1 MPLVDVDHVDP
12 VGAPAERDGPAAQV
26 GLAGGRLGVAGDL
39 AEGGL
44 ADAEVGVAA
53 KPGRGHLAGGVGA
66 GGHGSSAFWSGV
78 SGWCCPAVRAW
89 ASVIW
94 ASTAMIWAVAAG
106 RNDEQAGV
114 EPASPPW
121 VPGADGDGVA
131 ADRDASAC
139 GVVPAVAPRSGG
151 VASRAAHAAIPFAA
165 STPSPCRHPPLPP
178 ADAARSCSYRP
189 IDCAGA
195 AAPAACSAA
204 LGPLLTGLSGPGG
217 AAAAQRAFCRARGHA
232 DPPPLLQFGSQ
243 GGRAPR
249 GIGGQAV
256 LP

>member
-1 MPLVDVDHVDP
+1 DP

-26 GLAGGRLGVAGDL
+26 VLAGGRLGVAGDL

-106 RNDEQAGV
+106 RGHA
-114 EPASPPW
+114 
-121 VPGADGDGVA
+121 PGAPG
-131 ADRDASAC
+131 
-139 GVVPAVAPRSGG
+139 
-151 VASRAAHAAIPFAA
+151 
-165 STPSPCRHPPLPP
+165 
-178 ADAARSCSYRP
+178 
-189 IDCAGA
+189 AG
-195 AAPAACSAA
+195 
-204 LGPLLTGLSGPGG
+204 
-217 AAAAQRAFCRARGHA
+217 
-232 DPPPLLQFGSQ
+232 PPPPG
-243 GGRAPR
+243 PR
-249 GIGGQAV
+249 
-256 LP
+256 